1 MLGNAR
7 RLYNA
12 FDLVGFLQC
21 VEKCPEAN
29 RPPMHPEVF
38 EWVANELLRYS
49 DQKSLDKPYL
59 RRVADKWCIRYGHP
73 ASDYMKQRGENVE
86 YGVLSHAEYKVGLGV
101 NGMPQDLNCV
111 TLGRRLETDLYELCK
126 QRSALQGAWVD
137 GAKWSQ
143 KVTGRKEAEA
153 LIRRVVAPY
162 VHDSVP
168 AVSWMLGWP
177 VSPAVYDP
185 ASKTLHLHTWLLEN
199 SRQQDFAILALHEIV
214 GHLHQ
219 ENITN
224 ASSSAQAENCAMS
237 CEALG
242 KQVMGSRV
250 PEIEWKCMR
259 MCRALLDLRLHTR
272 FGNEKYPTPE
282 SVWALWNRML
292 GGALD
297 HIVPLPS
304 ETLRV
309 AALPAQALGY
319 IAPSVCPPEGC
330 KGCHS
335 QCTAAASHDK

>member
-1 MLGNAR
+1 MLRNTA

-12 FDLVGFLQC
+12 FDLFGFFEC
-21 VEKCPEAN
+21 VEKCPETK

-49 DQKSLDKPYL
+49 DQNSIDKPYL
-59 RRVADKWCIRYGHP
+59 RRVAGKWCIHYGHN
-73 ASDYMKQRGENVE
+73 ASDYMKQRGEGVE
-86 YGVLSHAEYKVGLGV
+86 YGVLSKEEHRVGLGV
-101 NGMPQDLNCV
+101 NGMPQDLDCV
-111 TLGRRLETDLYELCK
+111 ALGHQLETDLADLCK
-126 QRSALQGAWVD
+126 QRAALQATWAD

-143 KVTGRKEAEA
+143 KFTGRKKAEA
-153 LIRRVVAPY
+153 LIRRIVSPY
-162 VHDSVP
+162 VNNSMP
-168 AVSWMLGWP
+168 AVSWMSGWP

-199 SRQQDFAILALHEIV
+199 ARQQDFVILALHEIV
-214 GHLHQ
+214 GHFHQ

-242 KQVMGSRV
+242 EQVMGSRV

-259 MCRALLDLRLHTR
+259 MCRALLDLRLHTH
-272 FGNEKYPTPE
+272 FGAEKYPTPE
-282 SVWALWNRML
+282 SVWAVWNRRL
-292 GGALD
+292 GGGFD

-319 IAPSVCPPEGC
+319 IMPSVCPPEGC

-335 QCTAAASHDK
+335 QCTAALHGK